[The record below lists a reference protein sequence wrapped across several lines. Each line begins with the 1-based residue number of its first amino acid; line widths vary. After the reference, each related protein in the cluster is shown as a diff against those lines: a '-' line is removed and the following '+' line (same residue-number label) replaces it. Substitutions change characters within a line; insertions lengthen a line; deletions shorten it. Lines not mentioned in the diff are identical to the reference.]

1 MHLTELAGTLIYSI
15 VGIIIFIISYIIF
28 EKLSPFSIK
37 KEIIEDQNVALGI
50 IMGAVFLGLSIIIA
64 SAMH

>member
-15 VGIIIFIISYIIF
+15 VGILVFILSYIIF

-37 KEIIEDQNVALGI
+37 KEIMEDHNVALGI